1 MTAAT
6 IIAGIGDFST
16 SKDRFCPARYA
27 ARLSQA
33 FTATDAS
40 VFVEA
45 EEIGYNNDISTPDG
59 AYHFTDGV
67 GTMSK
72 EMAVDTWTELRRT
85 RKRARKSKGTPAS
98 FQIRLMGSKGML
110 SVDYKLRGRAVCLR
124 PSMIKFEAPDSL
136 NLEIARAFDRPGKYV
151 PNSAFHRFVLTR
163 P

>member
-6 IIAGIGDFST
+6 IIDGIGDFST

-72 EMAVDTWTELRRT
+72 EMQTRWDSQTKCSAQEVHKMCRRSYLDFD
-85 RKRARKSKGTPAS
+85 ARSINVKVVSW
-98 FQIRLMGSKGML
+98 
-110 SVDYKLRGRAVCLR
+110 
-124 PSMIKFEAPDSL
+124 
-136 NLEIARAFDRPGKYV
+136 
-151 PNSAFHRFVLTR
+151 
-163 P
+163 